1 MQQAASE
8 RLRLENG
15 LRMALARREFNLHY
29 QPQVDARDS
38 RIVGAEALLRWRH
51 PTRGPQSP
59 ASFIRVLED
68 SGLIVEVGQWVIEE
82 ACRTGARLL
91 AEGRIDIENFS
102 LSVNISPRQFRQSDF
117 VERLLAL
124 LHKTR
129 LPPSLLKLEITEG
142 IVIQQL
148 DDTIAR
154 MERLREA
161 GVQFAMD
168 DFGTGYSS
176 LTYLKRLP
184 VDSLKIDQSFVRDAP
199 SNSNDAEIVRAII
212 AMGHS
217 LGLDLVAEG
226 VETPEQLALL
236 TEQGCHLY
244 QGYLFGRPVPLDD
257 FIALLPRR
265 DTQQAT

>member
-1 MQQAASE
+1 M
-8 RLRLENG
+8 
-15 LRMALARREFNLHY
+15 
-29 QPQVDARDS
+29 
-38 RIVGAEALLRWRH
+38 
-51 PTRGPQSP
+51 
-59 ASFIRVLED
+59 
-68 SGLIVEVGQWVIEE
+68 
-82 ACRTGARLL
+82 
-91 AEGRIDIENFS
+91 
-102 LSVNISPRQFRQSDF
+102 NISPRQFRQNDF
-117 VERLLAL
+117 VERLLGV
-124 LHKTR
+124 LHKVK
-129 LPPSLLKLEITEG
+129 LPPRLLKLEITEG

-217 LGLDLVAEG
+217 LGLELVAEG

-244 QGYLFGRPVPLDD
+244 QGYLFGRPVPLED
-257 FIALLPRR
+257 FIALLPGR
-265 DTQQAT
+265 DTPQGN